1 MTGDLAAVGGGAGDG
16 SGPERG
22 GVGGI
27 GLDRRNAGQQQCRER
42 KKAAA
47 AENGVQHAGN
57 ESREKEDESVVQV
70 HAGEFLVSSYQ
81 FQEESKQARKY
92 WCERG
97 DSNLSRLAGVSEVQP
112 SGSPQAK
119 SRAPARDLFC

>member
-27 GLDRRNAGQQQCRER
+27 GRDGRNAGQQQCREG

-47 AENGVQHAGN
+47 AGDGIGDAG
-57 ESREKEDESVVQV
+57 EQGGYKQDEGVVQV
-70 HAGEFLVSSYQ
+70 HDASFKFQVSTY
-81 FQEESKQARKY
+81 K
-92 WCERG
+92 
-97 DSNLSRLAGVSEVQP
+97 
-112 SGSPQAK
+112 
-119 SRAPARDLFC
+119 